1 MHEECTPLVVT
12 LRRAA
17 TAAARLTKKRE
28 LDDWRRKRL
37 WKKKGPWLL
46 LPAPHS
52 PVEGV
57 DGCQHSPGERGA
69 AARRRPATIT
79 VVREERPKQ
88 RKTSAAV

>member
-1 MHEECTPLVVT
+1 VHEECTPLVVT

-17 TAAARLTKKRE
+17 AAAARLTKKRE
-28 LDDWRRKRL
+28 LGDWRRKRL
-37 WKKKGPWLL
+37 WKRNGLWLF

-57 DGCQHSPGERGA
+57 DGCQHPPGERGA

-79 VVREERPKQ
+79 AVREERPKM
-88 RKTSAAV
+88 RTTSAAV